1 MFAIYNDGS
10 LTSRGTFET
19 LYNLKKTH
27 QINPTKNENEEK
39 EFQALPKQDKIT
51 REASEV
57 YKKSAN
63 LDTRDTV
70 YHVNQ
75 IMNEYVLHVT
85 EDTTVNES
93 YKILRD
99 NNIRQVPIINKMGK
113 IQGMVTQ
120 KDILDLLMSDLDDTS
135 SSLKKSLS
143 QIQLPQTITAD
154 PISDV
159 RRVAKVM
166 YDFNLNAIP
175 IVNEENF
182 LVGIVSRS
190 DILKTVASIPP
201 LQLWA

>member
-27 QINPTKNENEEK
+27 QINPTNNNKEDK
-39 EFQALPKQDKIT
+39 EFQALPKQDNIT

-57 YKKSAN
+57 YRKSAN
-63 LDTRDTV
+63 IDTRDTV

-75 IMNEYVLHVT
+75 IMNQNVLHVAG
-85 EDTTVNES
+85 DATVKET
-93 YKILRD
+93 YDILKD
-99 NNIRQVPIINKMGK
+99 KNIRQVPIVDKTGK
-113 IQGMVTQ
+113 INGMITQ
-120 KDILDLLMSDLDDTS
+120 KDILDLMMNDLVGIS
-135 SSLKKSLS
+135 SSLDKTLN
-143 QIQLPQTITAD
+143 QIQLPKTITAD
-154 PISDV
+154 PISDI

-175 IVNEENF
+175 IVNESNF

-190 DILKTVASIPP
+190 DIIKTVASIPP
-201 LQLWA
+201 FQLWA